1 MVNLSRFTLRGMAT
15 VGALAGLA
23 AAVMPNAQ
31 AAQAS
36 GAAAETATKDTAATA
51 VAANPTPYREGV
63 AIAIGNPPA
72 GDGPRTLSSTLN
84 VVRYNKLY
92 KTGAIPSS
100 KCKQL
105 NVSLRTFQGVVAYEN
120 NLFKCLYGSWAL
132 PLKQAGAAYKVAPTL
147 VVHNNRTVNSYCGVV
162 TDTAFFCGYNGKAWI
177 YIPAYQI
184 INYWNNQSPTFAQA
198 YASFTLSHEYG
209 HHVQWL
215 TGILNASWT
224 RQRAFSTYAAQ
235 LEESRRRELQASC
248 LGGAVDGANKRNY
261 PFSGGL
267 MTQYNWIISHSGD
280 QPGYPRDHGSLK
292 NHAFWV
298 TAGFNARHT
307 YTVAG
312 NCNTWNANSTY
323 VA

>member
-1 MVNLSRFTLRGMAT
+1 MAT
-15 VGALAGLA
+15 VGALAALA

-31 AAQAS
+31 AAQTS
-36 GAAAETATKDTAATA
+36 GTAATGDTAAAAVTA
-51 VAANPTPYREGV
+51 DPKPLPEGV

-72 GDGPRTLSSTLN
+72 GDGLTTKSSTLN
-84 VVRYNKLY
+84 IVRYNKLY

-100 KCKQL
+100 KCKQA

-147 VVHNNRTVNSYCGVV
+147 VVHNNRTVNSYCGAV
-162 TDTAFFCGYNGKAWI
+162 TDRAFFCGYNGKAWI

-184 INYWNNQSPTFAQA
+184 INYWKQSPTFAQA
-198 YASFTLSHEYG
+198 YATFTLSHEYG

-215 TGILNASWT
+215 TGILGASWT

-248 LGGAVDGANKRNY
+248 LAGAVDGANKRNY
-261 PFSGGL
+261 PFSGPF
-267 MTQYNWIISHSGD
+267 MVQYNYLVQNSGD
-280 QPGYPRDHGSLK
+280 IQGYPRDHGSFK

-298 TAGFNARHT
+298 TAGFNAKHT

-312 NCNTWNANSTY
+312 NCNTWNASSAY